1 MSDEDFQNPE
11 NETENDSCRQ
21 KALIPESSDVDE
33 SDLQRTRPL
42 GDEPPAV
49 VNIRAG
55 VPGRFAP
62 WYPNH
67 IGRFEIH
74 GVLGRGGFSVVY
86 RAWDPSLKRW
96 LAVKVPLLHC
106 LPEPEARRHFLL
118 EAEATARLEHR
129 GIVAIYEAG
138 TDGETPYIA
147 MAECRGPTL
156 AKWLADRANPVEP
169 KLAAHILLQLA
180 EAVQYSHDRGILH
193 RDIKPGNVLL
203 FPDESSA
210 RPDFPFIP
218 RLADFGLAKVLEHD
232 HSGSKSTEVVGT
244 PRYMAPESI
253 HGTSSATA
261 AASDVY
267 SLGAVLYTLL
277 TGQPPFAAASVAET
291 LRQIA
296 EEDPVAPHIISS
308 SAGLELSNVC
318 QKCLEKTIS
327 QRYQSASEL
336 ADDLR
341 NYLDGRPVKARPLSV
356 TGRFGK
362 WVRRRPLVAGLS
374 VVSTF
379 LLSCLLILG
388 IQYLWLWKQQIATEH
403 LFSVKQEK
411 DYQELRILKEE
422 QNRHTE
428 LIRGHQRG
436 FEELALAG
444 DIHLAADAR
453 RNGDPQSALRILMDH
468 ESRLSDGDE
477 ILRKSLLKGS
487 DLFAWR
493 YLYSRIQLSFRDL
506 PSERQAVWDS
516 ELTSDY
522 RRLVTC
528 GSGGFVTLYDLV
540 PDIERKAHCQIAQ
553 TELNCL
559 AISPDGKTIATG
571 GDNGMVW
578 LLDAESLTVKQEFVA
593 VPDNHVYSVQY
604 LPDGRLLAAGRSSK
618 VALYDPA
625 SRQATFDFELS
636 GFRIIESL
644 KVSRDGTWIVAGSG
658 NGDLVKCIL
667 PSKGPL
673 QEQWRIRVPETVSG
687 NDIVTLCLSPDE
699 QSVFL
704 SAGVGTI
711 LQYDLATQQLVTDW
725 QGLSR
730 THGLDVTDR
739 FVFLG
744 DNDGTCTVLQRQ
756 DGNVGLERVCQW
768 CGHDDRATCCLAI
781 PGASGSILSFDLTGE
796 GRRWPVPVMSP
807 VRFEPSPDAKFNN
820 ARDCC
825 GWTLAGELFRVA
837 GRSIET
843 TSPDSEVWKTFLE
856 LPGSGSNFTCAR
868 QMEGTGEWL
877 AADEHGSMFIF
888 SADGRSIRDAIAA
901 APGLVIT
908 SIHCDSDGQTL
919 VGYANREC
927 AALWVRGPD
936 MELPVSSW
944 TESGKLR
951 TGVGRILND
960 YSCVVVSPER
970 RWIACGHESS
980 KRIDILDA
988 VTFQDLNSIEGH
1000 TEVVRGLCVSVKE
1013 DLLVSV
1019 SHDRTLATWDTQ
1031 RWNMRHQCSG
1041 QPVRLDAATM
1051 HPDGATV
1058 ATFDYASR
1066 ISLWDARVGR
1076 TILTVDESA
1085 PGTIGMAFSP
1095 NGRYLAAWDCFGRI
1109 TVIDSNSNP
1118 LDRRPQTSSR
1128 GKDSDVL
1135 RE

>member
-1 MSDEDFQNPE
+1 MSDEDFQSPE
-11 NETENDSCRQ
+11 DDSSQ
-21 KALIPESSDVDE
+21 PDPLNPESSE
-33 SDLQRTRPL
+33 LENSDFQKTRPL
-42 GDEPPAV
+42 GEDPPRV
-49 VNIRAG
+49 VNIRQT
-55 VPGRFAP
+55 VNGRFAP
-62 WYPNH
+62 WYPNQ

-96 LAVKVPLLHC
+96 VAIKVPLLHC
-106 LPEPEARRHFLL
+106 LPEPAARRHFLL

-147 MAECRGPTL
+147 MAECRGPSL

-203 FPDESSA
+203 FPDESSS
-210 RPDFPFIP
+210 RPEFPFVP
-218 RLADFGLAKVLEHD
+218 RLADFGLAKVLEQD
-232 HSGSKSTEVVGT
+232 HSGSRSTEVVGT

-267 SLGAVLYTLL
+267 SLGAILYTLL

-453 RNGDPQSALRILMDH
+453 RNGDPQSALRILKDH
-468 ESRLSDGDE
+468 ESRLQTGDE
-477 ILRKSLLKGS
+477 KLRESLLKGS

-493 YLYSRIQLSFRDL
+493 YLFSRVQLSSREL
-506 PSERQAVWDS
+506 PSESQAVWDS
-516 ELTSDY
+516 ELSSDH

-528 GSGGFVTLYDLV
+528 GSKGVVTLYELV
-540 PDIERKAHCQIAQ
+540 PDIQRTMHRQIAR
-553 TELNCL
+553 TELNCV

-571 GDNGMVW
+571 GDNGTVW
-578 LLDAESLTVKQEFVA
+578 LLDAETLAVKQEFVA

-644 KVSRDGTWIVAGSG
+644 KVSRDGTWMIAGSG
-658 NGDLVKCIL
+658 EGDLVKCVI
-667 PSKGPL
+667 PSPGLL
-673 QEQWRIRVPETVSG
+673 QEQWRFRIPAPVSG

-699 QSVFL
+699 QSVFV

-711 LQYDLATQQLVTDW
+711 LQYDLATQRLLNEW

-730 THGLDVTDR
+730 THGLDVTDQ

-744 DNDGTCTVLQRQ
+744 DNDGTCTVLRRLES
-756 DGNVGLERVCQW
+756 NAGLERICQW
-768 CGHDDRATCCLAI
+768 CGHNKRATCCQAI
-781 PGASGSILSFDLTGE
+781 PEGSGSILSFDLSGS

-807 VRFEPSPDAKFNN
+807 VRFEPSPDARFFN
-820 ARDCC
+820 ARDCA

-837 GRSIET
+837 GRRIEL
-843 TSPDSEVWKTFLE
+843 TSPDSGVWKTFVE
-856 LPGSGSNFTCAR
+856 LPGPGPSLTCAR
-868 QMEGTGEWL
+868 QMEETGEWL

-888 SADGRSIRDAIAA
+888 SADGRRVRDAIAA
-901 APGLVIT
+901 APGMVIT
-908 SIHCDSDGQTL
+908 SIHCDVDGKTL
-919 VGYANREC
+919 AGYAGREYT
-927 AALWVRGPD
+927 ALWVRGPD
-936 MELPVSSW
+936 MALPVGSW
-944 TESGKLR
+944 TDSGKLR
-951 TGVGRILND
+951 TEVGRILND

-970 RWIACGHESS
+970 RWIACAHESS
-980 KRIDILDA
+980 KHVDILDA
-988 VTFQDLNSIEGH
+988 VTFKNLTSVEGH
-1000 TEVVRGLCVSVKE
+1000 TEVVRGMCVSRKE
-1013 DLLVSV
+1013 ELLVSV
-1019 SHDRTLATWDTQ
+1019 SHDRTLATWDPQ
-1031 RWNMRHQCSG
+1031 RWMMRHQCSG

-1066 ISLWDARVGR
+1066 ISLWDARVSR

-1109 TVIDSNSNP
+1109 TLIDSNSNP

-1128 GKDSDVL
+1128 GTGSDVL